1 MSTSDIPKSLEL
13 RSPIRVTGFPMNN
26 NEVFDM

>member
-1 MSTSDIPKSLEL
+1 MSMSDIPKSLEL